1 MMLDVGDYRQRR
13 ATIVKHLADK
23 AAREVVATG
32 KAVTLEPMPAFE
44 RKIVHGYLTNNR
56 HVQTHSEGR
65 GDRRVIV
72 VESARSF

>member
-1 MMLDVGDYRQRR
+1 M
-13 ATIVKHLADK
+13 
-23 AAREVVATG
+23 VATG